1 VKSLIIMVGT
11 VVLTACAALPKED
24 KNVGARLGVVN
35 NYATAQSFAAPVG
48 QWPTDA
54 WWKSYGD
61 AQLDELVEEAL
72 AGSPTLAIADARL
85 RRARALSD
93 ATASAGRLQASANA
107 SATEQKQ
114 SYNYMSPPG
123 FTPHGWNDYGRA
135 TLDFSLDLDLWGR
148 NRKALAAAIS
158 ETEATRADA
167 AQARL
172 TLATAIASAYAE
184 LAREYA
190 ALDTATLARDV
201 RDKTADLFR
210 RRFDNGLET
219 LGSVR
224 QVESRR
230 AGAEAEVLGIE
241 EQLSLQKN
249 RIASLIG
256 AGPDRGLALTRPA
269 IDLAR
274 DFALPENLAANLL
287 GRRPDLVAA
296 RLRAEA
302 AASRVGQAR
311 AAFYPNINLNAFIG
325 VQSLSIDMLTKNGS
339 SIGNVGPAISLPI
352 FSGGRLRAQLR
363 SADAEY
369 LEAVASYDRT
379 LIAALQEVADVATSE
394 RALGPQLAR
403 TSQSVAAA
411 REAWR
416 VQSNRYEGGLATYLE
431 VLSAEDY
438 LLSVLRTQTDMQSR
452 SLSLGIALVRA
463 LGGGY
468 ANQLL

>member
-1 VKSLIIMVGT
+1 MKSLMIMVGT
-11 VVLTACAALPKED
+11 VALTACASLPKEE
-24 KNVGARLGVVN
+24 KNVRSHLSDVN
-35 NYATAQSFAAPVG
+35 TFATAQSFTAPVG
-48 QWPTDA
+48 AWPTDT
-54 WWKSYGD
+54 WWKSFND
-61 AQLDELVEEAL
+61 AQLDALMDEAL
-72 AGSPTLAIADARL
+72 AGSPTLVAADARL

-93 ATASAGRLQASANA
+93 AAASADRPQVSANA

-114 SYNYMSPPG
+114 SYNYMSPPA

-135 TLDFSLDLDLWGR
+135 TLDFSLDLDLWGK

-158 ETEATRADA
+158 EAEATRADA

-172 TLATAIASAYAE
+172 TLTTAIASAYAE
-184 LAREYA
+184 LTREYA
-190 ALDTATLARDV
+190 ALDTAMAARDV
-201 RDKTADLFR
+201 RIETAELFR
-210 RRFDNGLET
+210 SRFNNGLET

-230 AGAEAEVLGIE
+230 ASAEAEVLGIE

-249 RIASLIG
+249 RIAALTG
-256 AGPDRGLALTRPA
+256 AGPDRGLALQRPSLN
-269 IDLAR
+269 LAR
-274 DFALPENLAANLL
+274 DFALPDTLAANLL

-311 AAFYPNINLNAFIG
+311 AAFYPNVNLNAFIG
-325 VQSLSIDMLTKNGS
+325 VQSLSLDMLTTDGS
-339 SIGNVGPAISLPI
+339 SIGSVGPALSLPI
-352 FSGGRLRAQLR
+352 FNGGRLRAQLR

-379 LIAALQEVADVATSE
+379 LIGALQDVADVSTSE
-394 RALGPQLAR
+394 RALGGQLAR
-403 TSQSVAAA
+403 TNEAVEAA

-452 SLSLGIALVRA
+452 SLSLGVALVRA

-468 ANQLL
+468 SLPL

>member
-1 VKSLIIMVGT
+1 VKSLTIMLST
-11 VVLTACAALPKED
+11 VALTACAALPKEE
-24 KNVGARLGVVN
+24 KNVRSHLSDINA
-35 NYATAQSFAAPVG
+35 YATAQSFAAPVG
-48 QWPTDA
+48 AWPADS
-54 WWKSYGD
+54 WWKSYHD
-61 AQLDELVEEAL
+61 AQLDTLIDEAL
-72 AGSPTLAIADARL
+72 AGSPTLAAADARL
-85 RRARALSD
+85 RRARAFSD
-93 ATASAGRLQASANA
+93 AAASADRLQVNANA

-114 SYNYMSPPG
+114 SYNYMSPPA
-123 FTPHGWNDYGRA
+123 FTPRGWNDYGRA
-135 TLDFSLDLDLWGR
+135 TLDFSLDLDLWGK

-158 ETEATRADA
+158 EAEATKADA

-190 ALDTATLARDV
+190 ALDTALSARDV
-201 RDKTADLFR
+201 RIKTADLFR
-210 RRFDNGLET
+210 GRFDNGLET

-230 AGAEAEVLGIE
+230 ASAEADVLGIE

-249 RIASLIG
+249 RIAALIG
-256 AGPDRGLALTRPA
+256 AGPDRGLALTRPT
-269 IDLAR
+269 IDLTR

-311 AAFYPNINLNAFIG
+311 AAFYPNINLTAFIG
-325 VQSLSIDMLTKNGS
+325 VQSLTLDMLTKDGS
-339 SIGNVGPAISLPI
+339 SIGSVGPAVSLPI
-352 FSGGRLRAQLR
+352 FNGGRLRSQLR

-369 LEAVASYDRT
+369 LEAVANYDRT
-379 LIAALQEVADVATSE
+379 LIAALQEVADVSTSE
-394 RALGPQLAR
+394 RALGAQLTR
-403 TSQSVAAA
+403 TNESVEAA

-416 VQSNRYEGGLATYLE
+416 VQGNRYEGGLATYLE

-452 SLSLGIALVRA
+452 SLSLGIALTRV

-468 ANQLL
+468 SL

>member
-1 VKSLIIMVGT
+1 VKSLMIIMST
-11 VVLTACAALPKED
+11 VALTACAALPKED
-24 KNVGARLGVVN
+24 RNVRSHLSDINA
-35 NYATAQSFAAPVG
+35 YATAQSFAAPAG
-48 QWPTDA
+48 AWPMES
-54 WWKSYGD
+54 WWKGYRD
-61 AQLDELVEEAL
+61 AQLDQLIDEAL
-72 AGSPTLAIADARL
+72 ASSPTLAVADARL
-85 RRARALSD
+85 RRARAFSD
-93 ATASAGRLQASANA
+93 ATAAADRLQVNANA

-114 SYNYMSPPG
+114 SENFMTPPG
-123 FTPHGWNDYGRA
+123 FTPGGWNDYGRA
-135 TLDFSLDLDLWGR
+135 TLDFSLDLDLWGK
-148 NRKALAAAIS
+148 NRKALSAAIS
-158 ETEATRADA
+158 EAEATQADA

-190 ALDTATLARDV
+190 LLDTAAAARDV
-201 RDKTADLFR
+201 RIKTAELFR
-210 RRFDNGLET
+210 GRFDNGLET
-219 LGSVR
+219 VGSVR

-249 RIASLIG
+249 RIAALVG
-256 AGPDRGLALTRPA
+256 AGPDRGFALTRPT

-311 AAFYPNINLNAFIG
+311 AAFYPNVNLTAFIG
-325 VQSLSIDMLTKNGS
+325 VQSMSLDRLTKDGS
-339 SIGNVGPAISLPI
+339 SIGSVGPALSLPV

-363 SADAEY
+363 SVDAEY

-379 LIAALQEVADVATSE
+379 LIAALQEVADVSASE

-403 TSQSVAAA
+403 VNEAVEAA

-452 SLSLGIALVRA
+452 SLSLGIALTRV

-468 ANQLL
+468 SL